1 MYSSFEGMAKDF
13 LEKQRVL
20 RTYLSTVEPSRLLVE
35 DMLLSASHS
44 SSRNVVTVSGIKI
57 IVVIYRRFSI
67 RSWGSLRLGSLRQV
81 TRQMVAYLS
90 SLSLGIL
97 TF

>member
-20 RTYLSTVEPSRLLVE
+20 RTYLSTVEPRRLLVD

-67 RSWGSLRLGSLRQV
+67 RSWGSLRLGS
-81 TRQMVAYLS
+81 
-90 SLSLGIL
+90 
-97 TF
+97 